1 MTQKGVE
8 NLRKPLTINDSFSL
22 TLFPYPQDARKLKII
37 LQMNFKHLAFN
48 LNIKY
53 SELCYEKKTRV
64 ALQSSKFGPLIK
76 PLLPSFF

>member
-37 LQMNFKHLAFN
+37 LQMNFNK
-48 LNIKY
+48 
-53 SELCYEKKTRV
+53 
-64 ALQSSKFGPLIK
+64 SSKNKQFFYKLFQRVEYWEK
-76 PLLPSFF
+76 QFNSFIILG

>member
-37 LQMNFKHLAFN
+37 LQMNFNK
-48 LNIKY
+48 
-53 SELCYEKKTRV
+53 
-64 ALQSSKFGPLIK
+64 SSKKIIFRKYYKDKKLQ
-76 PLLPSFF
+76 